1 VRCEFGHLVSTLTD
15 DEAAQFDR
23 AIVERAFKAIA
34 VDQPGGYW
42 NLRTPEGEMTS
53 ATISVADQPRISH
66 FSANRPPGYG
76 CVPEFWNAM
85 FGVLH
90 QTRTVLF
97 WPAGGPKPHCG
108 LVNPDMIPQVPA
120 SLIEAIG
127 EPAFVTSG
135 AEIDALMEHSFS
147 RGHGLQRSLNDRRR

>member
-1 VRCEFGHLVSTLTD
+1 VSLDIFLSALTED
-15 DEAAQFDR
+15 KAALFDR

-34 VDQPGGYW
+34 VDQLGGYW
-42 NLRTPEGEMTS
+42 NLRTPKGEMTS

-76 CVPEFWNAM
+76 YFPEFWNAM
-85 FGVLH
+85 FDVLQ

-97 WPAGGPKPHCG
+97 WPADGPKPHCC
-108 LVNPDMIPQVPA
+108 LANPDVIPHLPA

-127 EPAFVTSG
+127 EPALVTSG
-135 AEIDALMEHSFS
+135 AQIDALLE
-147 RGHGLQRSLNDRRR
+147 RSLS